1 MQVQKYFK
9 IKQYKNNDSYQE
21 TWMSTTDMME
31 WGMQIYKLLML
42 LGMDEM
48 ITNKST
54 KGQIETLHSY

>member
-1 MQVQKYFK
+1 MQVQRYFK

-48 ITNKST
+48 MTNKST

>member
-1 MQVQKYFK
+1 MQVQRYFK
-9 IKQYKNNDSYQE
+9 IKQYKNNGSYQE

-31 WGMQIYKLLML
+31 WGMQIYKPLML

-48 ITNKST
+48 MTNKST

>member
-1 MQVQKYFK
+1 MQVQRYFK

-31 WGMQIYKLLML
+31 WGMPIYKPLML

-48 ITNKST
+48 MTNKST

>member
-1 MQVQKYFK
+1 MQVQRYFK

-31 WGMQIYKLLML
+31 WGMQIYKPLML